1 MNIVILGAG
10 TLGTYV
16 SSVLSSE
23 EHNVVL
29 IDKDLKRLN
38 DISREIDVATIHGLG
53 SNWTLYDDLLEN
65 KPEIFI
71 AMTGDDETNLVSC
84 AIAKN
89 LGYPTTICR
98 IKDLGYLAR
107 SRLDFAKLFFVDH
120 FIAPE
125 ILAAHDIFKI
135 LLSTGGEGI
144 ENFAHGAIQMRN
156 IHISENWDKSEI
168 PIHSL
173 GLPEELIIG
182 AIKRQTQEGTNI
194 IFPHGEDT
202 LLPNDEIT
210 IVGETNIML
219 ELPNFFGLN
228 PIHLNS
234 IIIAGGS
241 TVGLHL
247 ARILESQHVSVK
259 VIEKDELRCKKLSDN
274 LPDSTILNH
283 DVKDY
288 SFLQSENVQLSDA
301 FITCTKKDELNMVLS
316 SLAKQIGCKK
326 VISLISDTHLS
337 QTLRKLEITP
347 SLSEKLNI
355 ANRILSLIHEEK
367 VLSITS
373 LYDNQARIIEM
384 RVSAESKLIGIP
396 LSQLKGK
403 IPKDLIIAVI
413 ENKGRVMIGKG
424 NRVLS
429 PHDTVIIISSPKHIQ
444 ELQELF

>member
-16 SSVLSSE
+16 SSILSSE

-53 SNWTLYDDLLEN
+53 SNWKLYDDLLEN

-84 AIAKN
+84 AMAKN

-156 IHISENWDKSEI
+156 IHISENWDKSEV

-173 GLPEELIIG
+173 GLPEELII
-182 AIKRQTQEGTNI
+182 
-194 IFPHGEDT
+194 
-202 LLPNDEIT
+202 
-210 IVGETNIML
+210 
-219 ELPNFFGLN
+219 
-228 PIHLNS
+228 
-234 IIIAGGS
+234 
-241 TVGLHL
+241 
-247 ARILESQHVSVK
+247 
-259 VIEKDELRCKKLSDN
+259 
-274 LPDSTILNH
+274 
-283 DVKDY
+283 
-288 SFLQSENVQLSDA
+288 
-301 FITCTKKDELNMVLS
+301 
-316 SLAKQIGCKK
+316 
-326 VISLISDTHLS
+326 
-337 QTLRKLEITP
+337 
-347 SLSEKLNI
+347 
-355 ANRILSLIHEEK
+355 
-367 VLSITS
+367 
-373 LYDNQARIIEM
+373 
-384 RVSAESKLIGIP
+384 
-396 LSQLKGK
+396 
-403 IPKDLIIAVI
+403 
-413 ENKGRVMIGKG
+413 
-424 NRVLS
+424 
-429 PHDTVIIISSPKHIQ
+429 
-444 ELQELF
+444 